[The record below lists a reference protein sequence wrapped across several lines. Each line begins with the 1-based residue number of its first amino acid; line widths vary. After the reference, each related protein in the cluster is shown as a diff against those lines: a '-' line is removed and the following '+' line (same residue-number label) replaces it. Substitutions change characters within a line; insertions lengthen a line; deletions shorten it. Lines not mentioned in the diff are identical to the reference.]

1 MVEPDP
7 SAANPQLTHLDAQ
20 GRASMVDVG
29 AKSAS
34 QRVAVAEAIL
44 RLDPAVAA
52 MLFQGALPKGEAIAV
67 ARVAGIQ
74 AAKATAQ
81 LIPLCHPLP
90 LTRVVLEFAAVGV
103 DGVQIQAE
111 CRTVGVTGVEM
122 EAMTAVSVAALTLY
136 DMVKGLCRGAVIERV
151 QLLHKSGGKSGT
163 WSRSATAAQESGPE
177 TG

>member
-1 MVEPDP
+1 MDQPDSSP
-7 SAANPQLTHLDAQ
+7 KTPHLTHLDAQ

-29 AKSAS
+29 QKATT
-34 QRVAVAEAIL
+34 QRVAIAEAFL

-81 LIPLCHPLP
+81 LIPLCHALP
-90 LTRVVLEFAAVGV
+90 LTRVALEFATDGV
-103 DGVQIQAE
+103 DGVRIQAE
-111 CRTVGVTGVEM
+111 CRTDGVTGVEM
-122 EAMTAVSVAALTLY
+122 EALTAASVAALTLY

-151 QLLHKSGGKSGT
+151 QLLHKSGGKSGE
-163 WSRSATAAQESGPE
+163 WSRRSDKPDACPE
-177 TG
+177 DC